1 LSVKTRTTTERFNQ
15 QFEGMGSWPAALARA
30 SARLIDDRFLAVRRV
45 ALFWQVSRTRTT
57 PLGASFALHA
67 FKPAR

>member
-1 LSVKTRTTTERFNQ
+1 
-15 QFEGMGSWPAALARA
+15 MGSWPAALARA